1 MKFLY
6 ARVSTTDQNL
16 DRQLEEVHLYDRVY
30 TEKISGKNKDR
41 PELASML
48 KALRE
53 DDFVEVHSMDRLGR
67 NLKDLLDIVETIQG
81 AGATIHFK
89 KENMTFKPSTDDPAQ
104 KLMMTLFGA
113 FAEFERNLILS
124 RQREG
129 IAIAKKKGKYKKAHP
144 KKLNN
149 LIICNIQE
157 DRKAHLTEREL
168 MNKYHISKP
177 TLYRYLKTNLAS

>member
-16 DRQLEEVHLYDRVY
+16 DRQLEEAHLYDRVY

-67 NLKDLLDIVETIQG
+67 NLIQG

-89 KENMTFKPSTDDPAQ
+89 KENMTFTPSTDDPAQ

-129 IAIAKKKGKYKKAHP
+129 IAIAKMKGKYKKAHP

-177 TLYRYLKTNLAS
+177 TLYRYLKTNFAS